1 MASAIKQPDDSPSI
15 YAPPWARG
23 AEREREQEPF
33 NLVDLPFGVE
43 HSVAELQHQPPL
55 EPHSDQEKPADY
67 GPMGARMMALQ
78 MCAVSGV
85 AALVAWAFVS
95 LTAPKPIV
103 DEPVRQ
109 SQTSSSNGDATV
121 RSAEM
126 HRQTAAL
133 PLVGTGAMA
142 ANPRLPDPGVSAT
155 LGSGPAPAAQRPAA
169 EDHGPL
175 AEALASPA
183 VRPAASP
190 LEVATAP
197 AAGRG
202 ESPLAKS
209 VTASAINPS
218 APRNAG
224 AIPVGNIPAEALAA
238 LPTNTAPSQTFAVP
252 AARNDPSL
260 SSHSNVASSGPQ
272 PGAPRSVDESVVLS
286 ADDRAAFLDRGRDLI
301 KAGDFVSARLV
312 LRRAVDAG
320 SAEAALALGTTYDP
334 IFIKEVQAVGIEP
347 DINRARQWYQKA
359 GELGSPLAAKRLANL
374 SQAR

>member
-23 AEREREQEPF
+23 AEREREQQPF

-43 HSVAELQHQPPL
+43 HSVAELKYRPPL
-55 EPHSDQEKPADY
+55 WPHSDREKPADY
-67 GPMGARMMALQ
+67 GRMGARMMALQ
-78 MCAVSGV
+78 MCAVSGF
-85 AALVAWAFVS
+85 AALVAGAFVS
-95 LTAPKPIV
+95 LAAPKPIV

-109 SQTSSSNGDATV
+109 NQASSSNGDATV
-121 RSAEM
+121 RSEEM
-126 HRQTAAL
+126 RQQTAAL
-133 PLVGTGAMA
+133 PLAGTGAMA
-142 ANPRLPDPGVSAT
+142 ANPRLPAPGVSAT
-155 LGSGPAPAAQRPAA
+155 LGAGPAPAAQRPAA
-169 EDHGPL
+169 EDRAPL
-175 AEALASPA
+175 AEAPVSPA
-183 VRPAASP
+183 MRPAASP
-190 LEVATAP
+190 LEMATVP

-202 ESPLAKS
+202 ASPLAKP

-218 APRNAG
+218 APRSAA
-224 AIPVGNIPAEALAA
+224 AIPVGNIPAEAPAA
-238 LPTNTAPSQTFAVP
+238 LPTSTASSQTFAVR

-260 SSHSNVASSGPQ
+260 SSQSNVASAGPQ
-272 PGAPRSVDESVVLS
+272 PGAPRSVEESVVLS
-286 ADDRAAFLDRGRDLI
+286 AEDRAAFLDRGRDLI

-320 SAEAALALGTTYDP
+320 SAEAALALGATYDP

-359 GELGSPLAAKRLANL
+359 AELGSPLAAKRLANL